1 MNLGPLFFRLN
12 LKTLKSDYLSPGC
25 IQSLQKAAI
34 KVIIL
39 NAEQLLLAICL
50 LRLHSEIITRHTPDQ
65 RSVMRSEHHHQYCQ
79 MYHRLDYPSVYPR

>member
-1 MNLGPLFFRLN
+1 ML
-12 LKTLKSDYLSPGC
+12 TMSPVVFNHFK
-25 IQSLQKAAI
+25 KAAI